1 MPKPNRTAPQT
12 ANAAGGGRRT
22 KLFRQT
28 KTKPYIIM
36 SEENQSPIL
45 PEAPKTVLPEAPKTV
60 LPEAPKA
67 VLPEA
72 PKPTVAAG
80 APAAARVVAPK
91 PAVAVSARPAAV
103 RPATPQPVGHTRS
116 DAASSAFLAVEF
128 AAAVVSVAFAILIVF
143 EM

>member
-1 MPKPNRTAPQT
+1 
-12 ANAAGGGRRT
+12 
-22 KLFRQT
+22 
-28 KTKPYIIM
+28 M

-45 PEAPKTVLPEAPKTV
+45 PEAPKTVLPEAPK
-60 LPEAPKA
+60 
-67 VLPEA
+67 
-72 PKPTVAAG
+72 PTVAAA

-91 PAVAVSARPAAV
+91 PAVAVSVRPAAV

>member
-45 PEAPKTVLPEAPKTV
+45 PEAPKTVLPEAS
-60 LPEAPKA
+60 KA

-91 PAVAVSARPAAV
+91 PAVTVSARPAAV

>member
-12 ANAAGGGRRT
+12 ANAAGGGGRT

-45 PEAPKTVLPEAPKTV
+45 PEAPKTVLPEAS
-60 LPEAPKA
+60 KA

-91 PAVAVSARPAAV
+91 PAVTVSARPAAV

>member
-12 ANAAGGGRRT
+12 ANAAGGGGRT

-45 PEAPKTVLPEAPKTV
+45 PEAPKTVLPEAS
-60 LPEAPKA
+60 KA

-72 PKPTVAAG
+72 PKPTVAAA

-91 PAVAVSARPAAV
+91 PAVAVSVRPAAV
-103 RPATPQPVGHTRS
+103 RPATPQPVGHMRS

>member
-1 MPKPNRTAPQT
+1 MPKPNRNAPQT

-45 PEAPKTVLPEAPKTV
+45 PEAPKTVLPEAPK
-60 LPEAPKA
+60 
-67 VLPEA
+67 
-72 PKPTVAAG
+72 PTVAAA

-91 PAVAVSARPAAV
+91 PAVAVSVRPAAV

>member
-36 SEENQSPIL
+36 SEENQSPI
-45 PEAPKTVLPEAPKTV
+45 LPEAPKTV

>member
-12 ANAAGGGRRT
+12 ANAAGGGGRT

-45 PEAPKTVLPEAPKTV
+45 PEAPKTVLPEAPK
-60 LPEAPKA
+60 A

-72 PKPTVAAG
+72 PKPTVAAA
-80 APAAARVVAPK
+80 APAAARVAAPK

>member
-60 LPEAPKA
+60 LPEAPK
-67 VLPEA
+67 
-72 PKPTVAAG
+72 PTVAAA

>member
-12 ANAAGGGRRT
+12 ANAAGGGGRT

-45 PEAPKTVLPEAPKTV
+45 PEAPKTVLPEAS
-60 LPEAPKA
+60 KA

-72 PKPTVAAG
+72 PKPTVAAA